1 MLELGM
7 DFKVVEAKWQKYWAA
22 NASLW
27 RAEDGSGKIKKYIL
41 VEFPYPSGSG
51 LHVGHA
57 FSFTGADIFARY
69 RRMRGDNVLFPMGW
83 DAFGLPTENYA
94 IKTKKKPQAVTK
106 ENIETFKAQ
115 MKKLAYSFDW
125 SREINTADP
134 NYYKWTQ
141 WIFIQLFKKGLA
153 HKEEMP
159 INWCPSCKIGLANE
173 EVVKGKCERCGTEVE
188 RRTISQWVVNITK
201 YADKLIEGLKKTD
214 FIDKV
219 KQAQINWIGKSEGAK
234 IRFQISD
241 FRFEIRELEVFTTRP
256 DTLPGATFLVIAPEH
271 ELVSQLIGSQISEER
286 KKEIRNY
293 LKISRSKSDLERTEL
308 NKDKTGVFSGLYAV
322 NPYNN
327 KQVPIWIS
335 DFVLL
340 SYGTGAIMAVP
351 AHDERDHEFAKKF
364 ELPIV
369 PVINKKDWNFE
380 EKAYTELGK
389 NSDYEKMMRWIEEN
403 KIGERATSYHLRDW
417 IFSRQHYWGEPIPM
431 IFCKKCGWVPV
442 PEEDLPVVLP
452 EVEAYEPTDDG
463 QSPLSKIETFV
474 KCQCPL
480 CGGEARRETD
490 TMPNWA
496 GSDWYYLAYCFA
508 NKINNQETI
517 TKKQNS
523 KIKADDMFIDIFSDS
538 QEELKKWLP
547 VDVYIGGDEHNTLHL
562 LYSRFIYLF
571 LDEIG
576 VMPKNIPEPYFKRIS
591 HGVILGPDNQRM
603 SKSKGNVVI
612 PETVA
617 DKYGVDVL
625 RLYLMFMGP
634 FTGTMA
640 WNEKTLMG
648 VKRFLDRFN
657 SFIDKQ
663 IKLKSDSSQDTK
675 VIVNKTIKGVG
686 SDLDNLGF
694 NTAIAKLMEAINKIE
709 VVDKEDLKKL
719 VLLFAPLAPYSAEEA
734 WQKLGGKGSVH
745 QQRWPDYKE
754 ELTKSNKFIL
764 PVAINGKLRERLE
777 IDGDKAEDKE
787 YLMKKVLSNNKL
799 NKWLRGAKVKR
810 EILVPGKMLN
820 LVVEDKYS

>member
-1 MLELGM
+1 M

-799 NKWLRGAKVKR
+799 NKWLKGAKVKR

>member
-271 ELVSQLIGSQISEER
+271 ELVSQLIGSQISEEK
-286 KKEIRNY
+286 KKEIKNY